1 MVINLHKA
9 LVHQENSPKKKDQAW
24 KNRTKDV
31 VVHFKREEEDIA
43 LIELEKEEEEETKK
57 DSEGKVD
64 SLL

>member
-1 MVINLHKA
+1 
-9 LVHQENSPKKKDQAW
+9 
-24 KNRTKDV
+24 V

-43 LIELEKEEEEETKK
+43 LIELEKEEEEEAKK